1 MMRGGDKAAF
11 GVLFDRYYDLLHT
24 FARHIIKDS
33 SVAEDIIQNV
43 FVKMW
48 MRKEQVNPELSVRN
62 YLLVATRN
70 ELFDYMRLRYNMLRS
85 DINDAMLNVADG
97 DTDIYDYVD
106 VRERV
111 GFIDSVM
118 RSMPDKRREIFAM
131 RYDRNMTNAEIAR
144 ALNLSIRTVEKH
156 VDLAIKQ
163 IRKTIS
169 VVTLF
174 FCAVLLKTRRNLWI
188 PRKICRVNSCLPT
201 CGTTARKPRRSRCAC
216 GCGSG

>member
-24 FARHIIKDS
+24 FARHIVKDS

-70 ELFDYMRLRYNMLRS
+70 ELFDYMRLRYN
-85 DINDAMLNVADG
+85 
-97 DTDIYDYVD
+97 YVD

-174 FCAVLLKTRRNLWI
+174 FVLFF
-188 PRKICRVNSCLPT
+188 
-201 CGTTARKPRRSRCAC
+201 
-216 GCGSG
+216 

>member
-1 MMRGGDKAAF
+1 MQNCLRDSELVVMMQNGDKAAF
-11 GVLFDRYYDLLHT
+11 GVLFDCYYDLLHT
-24 FARHIIKDS
+24 FAKHIIKDS
-33 SVAEDIIQNV
+33 AVAEDIIQNV

-48 MRKEQVNPELSVRN
+48 MRKEQVNSKLSVRN

-70 ELFDYMRLRYNMLRS
+70 ELFDYMRLRYNLLRS
-85 DINDAMLNVADG
+85 DINDAMLNVADT
-97 DTDIYDYVD
+97 DTDVYDYVD

-169 VVTLF
+169 VVMLF
-174 FCAVLLKTRRNLWI
+174 FVI
-188 PRKICRVNSCLPT
+188 FS
-201 CGTTARKPRRSRCAC
+201 
-216 GCGSG
+216 

>member
-70 ELFDYMRLRYNMLRS
+70 
-85 DINDAMLNVADG
+85 
-97 DTDIYDYVD
+97 
-106 VRERV
+106 
-111 GFIDSVM
+111 
-118 RSMPDKRREIFAM
+118 
-131 RYDRNMTNAEIAR
+131 
-144 ALNLSIRTVEKH
+144 
-156 VDLAIKQ
+156 DLAIKQ

-174 FCAVLLKTRRNLWI
+174 FVLFF
-188 PRKICRVNSCLPT
+188 
-201 CGTTARKPRRSRCAC
+201 
-216 GCGSG
+216 

>member
-24 FARHIIKDS
+24 FARHIVKDS

-48 MRKEQVNPELSVRN
+48 M
-62 YLLVATRN
+62 
-70 ELFDYMRLRYNMLRS
+70 RYNMLRS

-174 FCAVLLKTRRNLWI
+174 FVLFF
-188 PRKICRVNSCLPT
+188 
-201 CGTTARKPRRSRCAC
+201 
-216 GCGSG
+216 

>member
-24 FARHIIKDS
+24 FARHIVKDS

-144 ALNLSIRTVEKH
+144 ALRLPYEQTRKCGYRGLQKLRRRLER
-156 VDLAIKQ
+156 LAKE
-163 IRKTIS
+163 
-169 VVTLF
+169 
-174 FCAVLLKTRRNLWI
+174 
-188 PRKICRVNSCLPT
+188 
-201 CGTTARKPRRSRCAC
+201 
-216 GCGSG
+216 

>member
-11 GVLFDRYYDLLHT
+11 GVLFDRYYDLLHP

-174 FCAVLLKTRRNLWI
+174 FVLFF
-188 PRKICRVNSCLPT
+188 
-201 CGTTARKPRRSRCAC
+201 
-216 GCGSG
+216 

>member
-85 DINDAMLNVADG
+85 DINDASSTSPMA
-97 DTDIYDYVD
+97 
-106 VRERV
+106 
-111 GFIDSVM
+111 
-118 RSMPDKRREIFAM
+118 
-131 RYDRNMTNAEIAR
+131 
-144 ALNLSIRTVEKH
+144 IRTF
-156 VDLAIKQ
+156 
-163 IRKTIS
+163 T
-169 VVTLF
+169 TTWT
-174 FCAVLLKTRRNLWI
+174 CAN
-188 PRKICRVNSCLPT
+188 
-201 CGTTARKPRRSRCAC
+201 
-216 GCGSG
+216 GSGSSTR

>member
-33 SVAEDIIQNV
+33 SVAED
-43 FVKMW
+43 
-48 MRKEQVNPELSVRN
+48 
-62 YLLVATRN
+62 
-70 ELFDYMRLRYNMLRS
+70 MRLRYNMLRS

-174 FCAVLLKTRRNLWI
+174 FVLFF
-188 PRKICRVNSCLPT
+188 
-201 CGTTARKPRRSRCAC
+201 
-216 GCGSG
+216 

>member
-163 IRKTIS
+163 IPQDDLRRDA
-169 VVTLF
+169 L

>member
-1 MMRGGDKAAF
+1 MQNCLRDSELVVMMRGGDKAAF

-24 FARHIIKDS
+24 FARHIIKDA

-85 DINDAMLNVADG
+85 DINDAMLDVADG
-97 DTDIYDYVD
+97 DTD

-144 ALNLSIRTVEKH
+144 VLNLSIRTVEKH

-169 VVTLF
+169 VVMLF
-174 FCAVLLKTRRNLWI
+174 FVLF
-188 PRKICRVNSCLPT
+188 S
-201 CGTTARKPRRSRCAC
+201 
-216 GCGSG
+216 

>member
-24 FARHIIKDS
+24 FARHIVKDS

-118 RSMPDKRREIFAM
+118 RSMPD
-131 RYDRNMTNAEIAR
+131 IAR

-174 FCAVLLKTRRNLWI
+174 FVLFF
-188 PRKICRVNSCLPT
+188 
-201 CGTTARKPRRSRCAC
+201 
-216 GCGSG
+216 

>member
-106 VRERV
+106 VRER
-111 GFIDSVM
+111 
-118 RSMPDKRREIFAM
+118 
-131 RYDRNMTNAEIAR
+131 

-174 FCAVLLKTRRNLWI
+174 FVLFF
-188 PRKICRVNSCLPT
+188 
-201 CGTTARKPRRSRCAC
+201 
-216 GCGSG
+216 